1 MPKSLALRDQNN
13 LKLQYGRIYPSDL
26 TVLVFVP
33 YPGTMTSG
41 LSRNDIAAMFQANR
55 TQVHEAEHATYLS
68 ELDLELAL
76 LPESQADRLIEA
88 LKIPLEATPALFRER
103 KQIASMIFAKGI
115 YDETERKRILDVL
128 SQAGNSSSS
137 DGHALESFCQRI
149 LNATRKVNVVREE
162 TDELEN
168 WETLKHFHLKQILF
182 IETLTRW
189 KPSGLPDP
197 IAVLDEIEALLPEM
211 KPMTLDSFHGFLDMK
226 LVEAGFQHGGFMDM
240 PPNQVDRRL
249 LLAAEFVREQEAS
262 KRLRI
267 GMHLLNNVWPIST
280 ILDVLISREPTKCEP
295 ERFLPN
301 YPSIYSAGFW
311 SPAGR
316 EAKITDFMRP
326 SGIDE
331 LGFVGRRL
339 SVFRHIVDVS
349 GNPEDHDRVLLMLL
363 NYAFG
368 MMGEDFESLARRY
381 LVTPDIFRWALARTV
396 FSESAR
402 EHYGNDGDIVEF
414 LSRFNKNEFFEV
426 AKQFI
431 SDVSDRRR
439 LNTLLGER
447 EQQIWGEWRPQLTA

>member
-1 MPKSLALRDQNN
+1 
-13 LKLQYGRIYPSDL
+13 
-26 TVLVFVP
+26 
-33 YPGTMTSG
+33 
-41 LSRNDIAAMFQANR
+41 MFQTNR
-55 TQVHEAEHATYLS
+55 THVHEAEHAAYLG

-76 LPESQADRLIEA
+76 LPESEVDKLIHA
-88 LKIPLEATPALFRER
+88 LKIPLEVTPALFKER
-103 KQIASMIFAKGI
+103 KQISSMIFAKGI
-115 YDETERKRILDVL
+115 FDESERKRILDVL

-137 DGHALESFCQRI
+137 EDNALENFRQRVI
-149 LNATRKVNVVREE
+149 DASRKANVIREE
-162 TDELEN
+162 SDEVES
-168 WETLKHFHLKQILF
+168 WEMLKHLHLKQMLL

-189 KPSGLPDP
+189 KPNGSPDP

-211 KPMTLDSFHGFLDMK
+211 KPMTLDSFHSFLDMK
-226 LVEAGFQHGGFMDM
+226 LVEAGFQHGGFMDTH
-240 PPNQVDRRL
+240 PSPVDKRL
-249 LLAAEFVREQEAS
+249 LLAAEFVKEQEAS

-280 ILDVLISREPTKCEP
+280 ILDVLISKDASKCEP

-301 YPSIYSAGFW
+301 YPAIYSASFW

-316 EAKITDFMRP
+316 EARITDFLRP

-331 LGFVGRRL
+331 LGVVSRRL

-349 GNPEDHDRVLLMLL
+349 GNSEDHDRVLLMLL

-368 MMGEDFESLARRY
+368 MMGEDFESLARRQ
-381 LVTPDIFRWALARTV
+381 LLTPDIFRWALARTI

-414 LSRFNKNEFFEV
+414 LSRFNKTKFYES

-439 LNTLLGER
+439 LNALLGER
-447 EQQIWGEWRPQLTA
+447 EQQVWGEWRPHLTAFPQTK